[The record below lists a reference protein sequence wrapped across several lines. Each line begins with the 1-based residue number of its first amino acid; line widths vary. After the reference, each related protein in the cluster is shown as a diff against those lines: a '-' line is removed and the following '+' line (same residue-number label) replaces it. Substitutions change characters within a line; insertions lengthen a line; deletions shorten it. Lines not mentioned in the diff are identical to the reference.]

1 MPHVRA
7 YRRKDGTRV
16 RAHWRRPVA
25 GAGIAVTVTAGAF
38 TVTMTDS
45 GGCAGALKSRPANRV
60 RLSNDAIPAVAQAG
74 FKRAEAT
81 LVASGN
87 RASLAT
93 RFDTDCAA
101 YSYGG
106 VHKFFKSNPC
116 KWLAR
121 AYVQVG
127 YSEVLVAISWVEM
140 PNDRLATEYKKLVD
154 TPDAGG
160 ITELSRDTILYRKI
174 DYSNSA
180 HTSGID
186 GAAVWNVQ
194 ARPIA
199 PKTTAEITE
208 ILIDSRQQ

>member
-1 MPHVRA
+1 MPRVRE

-16 RAHWRRPVA
+16 RAHWRRPAA
-25 GAGIAVTVTAGAF
+25 GAGITVTAGALIF
-38 TVTMTDS
+38 TMTGS
-45 GGCAGALKSRPANRV
+45 GGGSGAALKPRPTSRT
-60 RLSNDAIPAVAQAG
+60 RLSNDAMPAVAQAG

-81 LVASGN
+81 LVASGHK
-87 RASLAT
+87 ASIAM

-101 YSYGG
+101 HSYGQ
-106 VHKFFKSNPC
+106 VHKFFQSNPC

-127 YSEVLVAISWVEM
+127 FSEVLVAISWVEM
-140 PNDRLATEYKKLVD
+140 PSVRLATEYKQLVD
-154 TPDAGG
+154 TPNAGS
-160 ITELSRDTILYRKI
+160 IAELSRDTTLYRKI
-174 DYSNSA
+174 NYSNGA
-180 HTSGID
+180 HTSGIN

-199 PKTTAEITE
+199 PKTAAEITE